1 MSSAEGH
8 YVAVGRCT
16 QQRNFTKKAVNII
29 ARTQGYTYQK
39 DCPMLQQLCAT
50 CITQTLSNIYI
61 TTASSNIETT
71 EHARYHKNMALTCVP
86 QGAPLSRFGKHTL
99 IKLAQQNLAEQSLSV

>member
-8 YVAVGRCT
+8 NVAVGRCT

-29 ARTQGYTYQK
+29 ARTQGYQK

-61 TTASSNIETT
+61 S
-71 EHARYHKNMALTCVP
+71 P
-86 QGAPLSRFGKHTL
+86 QHRPILK
-99 IKLAQQNLAEQSLSV
+99 QQNTLSITKTWHRPVYRKRLLLVVLASTL